1 MNKLLS
7 IFLSI
12 LLLIIFSL
20 LLISLTKCEGDTN
33 LSQKGEECLNVIS
46 DDYLKKDLKYALS
59 EIKVDINNIEEIK
72 LSGNWVGGEIYDI
85 KYYYKEENARITL
98 SAYTNL
104 NSTIASINYGY
115 STDQKIYDRG
125 YEPYEISNFYF
136 DIDYKYKLKDISKEY
151 LSSQLYYPSTVKWKD
166 FGYQK
171 DFELYYVGVEFTAKN
186 SFNMEITN
194 TAVFAYV
201 TKNEGKSFWMVAY
214 KLNGKIQFNNVEPY
228 LKKESDRQKKEP
240 KYPGINLSDKNDNSI
255 VLEYGILGKY
265 GVENTLDNINVIEY
279 KVPYGKYRVKNLSLR
294 SVVFVANDTYY
305 KNSNG
310 YYENSI
316 LSSIQLTKKNEEA
329 VIEVKEGYH
338 IEISQYSIVE
348 LICEENN

>member
-33 LSQKGEECLNVIS
+33 LSQKGEECLNVIN

-85 KYYYKEENARITL
+85 KYYYKEENARIIL

-104 NSTIASINYGY
+104 NSTITSINY

-125 YEPYEISNFYF
+125 YEPYEISDFYF

-151 LSSQLYYPSTVKWKD
+151 LSNQLYYPS
-166 FGYQK
+166 
-171 DFELYYVGVEFTAKN
+171 TAKN

-201 TKNEGKSFWMVAY
+201 TKNEGKSFLMVAY
-214 KLNGKIQFNNVEPY
+214 KLNGKIQFNNAEPY

-240 KYPGINLSDKNDNSI
+240 KYPGVNSSDKNDNSI